1 MATVSVLICRG
12 TARTPVICTVSVFTL
27 TDDERWPVIAI
38 AAVFTLTDDER
49 WPVIA
54 IAAVFSRTG
63 DQRWPVM
70 VSVPVCTVCARGGGG
85 AITLGTGAGATV
97 PCAAEFVRPG
107 TRAPAEGP
115 PLHCANSPLL
125 RDRLSCAKLN
135 IAPTCAAS
143 ARQAS
148 TGRPIAGPPAR
159 QTLP

>member
-12 TARTPVICTVSVFTL
+12 TARRPVICTVS
-27 TDDERWPVIAI
+27 
-38 AAVFTLTDDER
+38 VFTLTDDER

-97 PCAAEFVRPG
+97 PCAAGFV
-107 TRAPAEGP
+107 
-115 PLHCANSPLL
+115 
-125 RDRLSCAKLN
+125 
-135 IAPTCAAS
+135 
-143 ARQAS
+143 
-148 TGRPIAGPPAR
+148 
-159 QTLP
+159 